1 MIDDREIWACA
12 DLLIKQHGIDAWLVA
27 SLRADELL
35 ADGEMAGHRTFVRIL
50 NRIKQLESLA
60 PVGRTH

>member
-12 DLLIKQHGIDAWLVA
+12 DLLIKQYGNDAWRVA
-27 SLRADELL
+27 SQRADELL